1 MLEHTACAAV
11 LVRNSARFQV
21 RRWALRLERREA
33 APWGGATTGDGKT
46 PWNVRPAGFP
56 DLGSSSRGG
65 AMEVGSGFSLQDTVR
80 AQVGVSPAGQGVG
93 GPGCAGG
100 RSMGCGN
107 RARPSLWAPGR
118 GSGAGGGWALQTGV
132 GGGNGARFCS
142 HSWKHPRQL
151 VAKPGLPAD
160 LTTTTW
166 SVRRAKTDRYL
177 FRLSRREPVWG
188 EILVRSPLHPGAINI
203 NLSAHSA
210 LNRPPRVTAALTG
223 VQGDTPD
230 AFRGTPD
237 SL

>member
-1 MLEHTACAAV
+1 
-11 LVRNSARFQV
+11 
-21 RRWALRLERREA
+21 
-33 APWGGATTGDGKT
+33 
-46 PWNVRPAGFP
+46 
-56 DLGSSSRGG
+56 
-65 AMEVGSGFSLQDTVR
+65 MEVGSGFSLQDTVR

-151 VAKPGLPAD
+151 VAMPGLPAD

-188 EILVRSPLHPGAINI
+188 EILVRSPLHPAAINI
-203 NLSAHSA
+203 NLSSVVGPREQELARSRANSCSPHTPLFA
-210 LNRPPRVTAALTG
+210 LLLFVRACFCTASPCAASSPQLGSIKAPFFIRAGPHQVSETRFPSFLLFETRQRAPTLVG
-223 VQGDTPD
+223 QP
-230 AFRGTPD
+230 A
-237 SL
+237 